1 MQTMLLESVL
11 LNDRQVRP
19 RQKFDG
25 YAHNETEAAVAA
37 RLAILEAR
45 DPSRTADAQTA
56 TQCRLDR
63 PMIRVT
69 VELLPGGDES
79 RKKFSPPAPLPT
91 LARAAYRP
99 ATTLLI
105 FGTRPVGRGDMAP

>member
-45 DPSRTADAQTA
+45 DPSQK
-56 TQCRLDR
+56 R
-63 PMIRVT
+63 PTPKPQPNVDWID
-69 VELLPGGDES
+69 L
-79 RKKFSPPAPLPT
+79 
-91 LARAAYRP
+91 
-99 ATTLLI
+99 
-105 FGTRPVGRGDMAP
+105 